1 MSVRLAVTA
10 TITLLLDA
18 CASSIENVQRE
29 TARSIGGDVLPDMVV
44 VKNLDRGVTSVKW
57 DAETPNGRYACSA
70 DDMMR
75 RVLCVKNP
83 ATAPAP

>member
-1 MSVRLAVTA
+1 MRLISVSLVIVLLAG
-10 TITLLLDA
+10 

-29 TARSIGGDVLPDMVV
+29 TARSVGGDVLPDKVV
-44 VKNLDRGVTSVKW
+44 IKDLDRRATSVKW
-57 DAETPNGRYACSA
+57 SAETPKGSYACSA

-83 ATAPAP
+83 AAVPAP

>member
-1 MSVRLAVTA
+1 MMKTACLLAFVVLIA
-10 TITLLLDA
+10 G

-29 TARSIGGDVLPDMVV
+29 TARSIGGDVLPDKVI
-44 VKNLDRGVTSVKW
+44 VKDIDRRATSVKW
-57 DAETPNGRYACSA
+57 SAETPKGAYACSA

-83 ATAPAP
+83 ATVPAP

>member
-1 MSVRLAVTA
+1 MMKPACVLTAVV
-10 TITLLLDA
+10 LLTG

-29 TARSIGGDVLPDMVV
+29 TARSIGGDVLPDKVI
-44 VKNLDRGVTSVKW
+44 VKNIDRGVSTVKW
-57 DAETPNGRYACSA
+57 TAETPKGSYACSA

-83 ATAPAP
+83 AAPAP

>member
-1 MSVRLAVTA
+1 MKKEIIALVTILGLAG
-10 TITLLLDA
+10 

-29 TARSIGGDVLPDMVV
+29 TARSIGGDVLPDKVV
-44 VKNLDRGVTSVKW
+44 VKDLDRRATSVKW
-57 DAETPNGRYACSA
+57 NAETPKGTYACSA

-83 ATAPAP
+83 AAAPAP